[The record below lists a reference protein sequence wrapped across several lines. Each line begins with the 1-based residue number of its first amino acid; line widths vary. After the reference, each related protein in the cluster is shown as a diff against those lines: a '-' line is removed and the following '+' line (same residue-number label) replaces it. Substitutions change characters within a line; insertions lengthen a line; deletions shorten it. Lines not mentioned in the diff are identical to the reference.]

1 MNKKKVQNLLL
12 MKKKS
17 RKNKNFNKNQKSFYF
32 EDYIETNLKQ
42 KDRSKSFI
50 SEDRIYILFFF
61 FFCLITI
68 FSIKIT
74 SISFQEPQFLQ
85 GKKNNKNFLPL
96 RRDITDRNGDLISR
110 NIRSY
115 HAAIKPGLIKD
126 KEKFLLNIKLNFP
139 EISQDQLKKKLL
151 NDKYFYLKKRLS
163 AEEENKLFLL
173 GEKGIIFESMQSRIY
188 PHAELYSHI
197 LGQIDDDNYG
207 ISGVEKYFDN
217 ELKDLKKIKEPLRLT
232 LDTNLQYLIKKELEQ
247 SIEDFKAIGA
257 AGLLMNVQTGEVLSL
272 VSLPDYNINLRN
284 DISHS
289 DYTNKITKGIFE
301 LGSIFKTFTI
311 ALALEKNLF
320 TPDTVIKNIPNNIKC
335 SKYTISEHDE
345 LPNDLSVKEIL
356 VRSSNIGSALIAKD
370 IGEESYKNFLNKLKL
385 LNTLEFELNEMGNP
399 INFKWDK
406 CKLETVSYGHG
417 ITTTPLQAAAAYAA
431 MTNGGY
437 LVQPSLRLDKN
448 QDINMERVISNETS
462 KEINLMLREV
472 VTSKHGTAS
481 LANVF
486 GFDVGG
492 KTGTAK
498 KNFYG
503 EYSNKK
509 LNTFISVFPMYK
521 PSYVL
526 LVLLDEP
533 KPAPELVY
541 DYHGQKITTKRNESG
556 WNSVYV
562 AGKIIKK
569 IGPILAINNDEVY
582 NNHVVKKIN

>member
-1 MNKKKVQNLLL
+1 

-32 EDYIETNLKQ
+32 EDYFETNLKE
-42 KDRSKSFI
+42 KNKSKSFI

-74 SISFQEPQFLQ
+74 SISFQEPKFLYS
-85 GKKNNKNFLPL
+85 KKSNDNFLPL

-115 HAAIKPGLIKD
+115 HAAVKPNLIKD
-126 KEKFLLNIKLNFP
+126 KDKFLLNMKLNFP
-139 EISQDQLKKKLL
+139 EISQDWIKKKLL
-151 NDKYFYLKKRLS
+151 NGKYFYLKKRLS
-163 AEEENKLFLL
+163 VEEENKIFLL
-173 GEKGIIFESMQSRIY
+173 GEKGIVFESMQSRIY
-188 PHAELYSHI
+188 PNAELYSHI

-217 ELKDLKKIKEPLRLT
+217 ELKDLKKIKEPFQLT

-247 SIEDFKAIGA
+247 SMEDFKAIGA
-257 AGLLMNVQTGEVLSL
+257 AGLLMNIQTGEVLSL

-289 DYTNKITKGIFE
+289 DYTNKITKGVFE

-311 ALALEKNLF
+311 ALALEKKLLS
-320 TPDTVIKNIPNNIKC
+320 PDTIIKNIPKNIKC
-335 SKYTISEHDE
+335 SKYIISEHDE
-345 LPNDLSVKEIL
+345 LPKDLSVEEIL
-356 VRSSNIGSALIAKD
+356 VRSSNIGSAMIAKE
-370 IGEESYKNFLNKLKL
+370 IGEESYKGFLNKLKL
-385 LNTLEFELNEMGNP
+385 MSTLEFELDEVGKP
-399 INFKWDK
+399 INFRWDK

-431 MTNGGY
+431 MSNGGY
-437 LVQPSLRLDKN
+437 IVKPNLRLNKIPN
-448 QDINMERVISNETS
+448 IKKERVISNETS
-462 KEINLMLREV
+462 REINLMLREV
-472 VTSKHGTAS
+472 VASKHGTAS
-481 LANVF
+481 LADVF
-486 GFDVGG
+486 GFNVGG

-503 EYSNKK
+503 KYSNKK
-509 LNTFISVFPMYK
+509 LNTFISVFPMYE
-521 PSYVL
+521 PNYVL
-526 LVLLDEP
+526 LILLDEP
-533 KPAPELVY
+533 KPAPQLVY
-541 DYHGQKITTKRNESG
+541 DYRGQKITTKRNESG

-582 NNHVVKKIN
+582 NNHVVKKTN

>member
-1 MNKKKVQNLLL
+1 
-12 MKKKS
+12 MKRKS
-17 RKNKNFNKNQKSFYF
+17 KKNKNFNKNQRSFYF

-42 KDRSKSFI
+42 KDMSKSSI

-61 FFCLITI
+61 FFSLIAI

-74 SISFQEPQFLQ
+74 SISIQEPQFLQ
-85 GKKNNKNFLPL
+85 NKKNNTNFLPL

-110 NIRSY
+110 NIKSY

-126 KEKFLLNIKLNFP
+126 KKKFLLNIKLNFP
-139 EISQDQLKKKLL
+139 EISQDQLKKKLS
-151 NDKYFYLKKRLS
+151 NNKYFYLKKRLT

-173 GEKGIIFESMQSRIY
+173 GEKGIIFESTQSRIY

-207 ISGVEKYFDN
+207 VSGVEKYFDS
-217 ELKDLKKIKEPLRLT
+217 DLKNIDNIKEPFYLT
-232 LDTNLQYLIKKELEQ
+232 FDTNLQYLIKQELEQ

-257 AGLLMNVQTGEVLSL
+257 AGLLMNIQTGEVLSL

-289 DYTNKITKGIFE
+289 DYTNKITKGVFE

-320 TPDTVIKNIPNNIKC
+320 TPDSIIKDIPNNIKC
-335 SKYTISEHDE
+335 SKYTISEHDK
-345 LPNDLSVKEIL
+345 LPKDLSVKEIL
-356 VRSSNIGSALIAKD
+356 IRSSNIGSALIAKK
-370 IGEESYKNFLNKLKL
+370 IGEENYKEFINKLKL
-385 LNTLEFELNEMGNP
+385 LDTLEFELDEVGKP
-399 INFKWDK
+399 INFRWDK

-431 MTNGGY
+431 MSNGGH
-437 LVQPSLRLDKN
+437 LIKPTLRLNKVN
-448 QDINMERVISNETS
+448 ETNNIEKRVISNKTS
-462 KEINLMLREV
+462 KEINSMLREV
-472 VTSKHGTAS
+472 VTHKHGTAS
-481 LANVF
+481 LANIF

-503 EYSNKK
+503 EYSDKK
-509 LNTFISVFPMYK
+509 LNTFISIFPMHK
-521 PSYVL
+521 PNYIL

-541 DYHGQKITTKRNESG
+541 NYRGKKISTKRNESG

-582 NNHVVKKIN
+582 NNHVVKKLN

>member
-1 MNKKKVQNLLL
+1 MNKEKQLNPLIMTRKL
-12 MKKKS
+12 KKS
-17 RKNKNFNKNQKSFYF
+17 KNFNKNQKSFYF

-42 KDRSKSFI
+42 KNISRSSI
-50 SEDRIYILFFF
+50 SEDRVYILFFF
-61 FFCLITI
+61 FFCLIVI

-74 SISFQEPQFLQ
+74 SVSIKEPQFLLN
-85 GKKNNKNFLPL
+85 KKNNTNFLPL

-110 NIRSY
+110 NIRFH
-115 HAAIKPGLIKD
+115 HAAVKPSLIKD
-126 KEKFLLNIKLNFP
+126 KRNFLLNIKLHFP
-139 EISQDQLKKKLL
+139 EISQDQLKKKLS
-151 NDKYFYLKKRLS
+151 NGKYFYLKKRLS
-163 AEEENKLFLL
+163 AEEENKLFSL
-173 GEKGIIFESMQSRIY
+173 GEKGIIFESTQSRIY
-188 PHAELYSHI
+188 PQAELYSHI

-207 ISGVEKYFDN
+207 ISGVEKYFDK
-217 ELKDLKKIKEPLRLT
+217 ELKDLEKIKKPFRLT

-289 DYTNKITKGIFE
+289 DYLNKITKGVFE

-320 TPDTVIKNIPNNIKC
+320 TSETVIKNIPNNIKC

-345 LPNDLSVKEIL
+345 LPSNLSVKEIL
-356 VRSSNIGSALIAKD
+356 VRSSNIGSALIAKE
-370 IGEESYKNFLNKLKL
+370 IGEENYKDFLNKLKL
-385 LNTLEFELNEMGNP
+385 LDTLEFELDEVGSP
-399 INFKWDK
+399 INFRWDK
-406 CKLETVSYGHG
+406 CKLETVSFGHG
-417 ITTTPLQAAAAYAA
+417 IATTPLQAATAYAA
-431 MTNGGY
+431 MTNGGN
-437 LVQPSLRLDKN
+437 LVQPSLKLNKSEK
-448 QDINMERVISNETS
+448 INIERVISKETS
-462 KEINLMLREV
+462 KEINIMLREV

-481 LANVF
+481 LADIF

-509 LNTFISVFPMYK
+509 LNTFISVFPTHK
-521 PSYVL
+521 PSYIL

-541 DYHGQKITTKRNESG
+541 NYRGQKITTRRNESG
-556 WNSVYV
+556 WNSVYT
-562 AGKIIKK
+562 AGKIIEK

-582 NNHVVKKIN
+582 NDHVVKKIN

>member
-1 MNKKKVQNLLL
+1 

-42 KDRSKSFI
+42 KNISKSSI
-50 SEDRIYILFFF
+50 SEDRVYILFFF
-61 FFCLITI
+61 FFCLIAI

-74 SISFQEPQFLQ
+74 SVSIKEPQFSQ
-85 GKKNNKNFLPL
+85 NKKNSTNFLPL

-110 NIRSY
+110 NIKSY
-115 HAAIKPGLIKD
+115 HAAIKPSLIKD
-126 KEKFLLNIKLNFP
+126 KRKFLLNIKLHFP
-139 EISQDQLKKKLL
+139 EISQVQLKEKLL
-151 NDKYFYLKKRLS
+151 NGKYFYLKKRLS
-163 AEEENKLFLL
+163 SEEENKLFSF
-173 GEKGIIFESMQSRIY
+173 GEKGIIFESTQSRIY
-188 PHAELYSHI
+188 PNAELYSHI

-217 ELKDLKKIKEPLRLT
+217 ELKDLERINEPLRLT

-247 SIEDFKAIGA
+247 SIEDFKAKGA
-257 AGLLMNVQTGEVLSL
+257 AGLLMNVRTGEVLSL
-272 VSLPDYNINLRN
+272 VSLPDYNINLRKN
-284 DISHS
+284 ISHP
-289 DYTNKITKGIFE
+289 DYTNKITKGVFE
-301 LGSIFKTFTI
+301 LGSIFKTFTV

-320 TPDTVIKNIPNNIKC
+320 NSDTVIKNIPNNIKC

-356 VRSSNIGSALIAKD
+356 VRSSNIGSALIAKE

-385 LNTLEFELNEMGNP
+385 LDTLKFELDEVGNP

-417 ITTTPLQAAAAYAA
+417 ITTTPLQAATAYAA

-437 LVQPSLRLDKN
+437 LVQPSLRLNKN
-448 QDINMERVISNETS
+448 QDIDIERVISNETS
-462 KEINLMLREV
+462 EEINLMLREV
-472 VTSKHGTAS
+472 VTSQHGTAS
-481 LANVF
+481 LADVF

-503 EYSNKK
+503 KYSNKK
-509 LNTFISVFPMYK
+509 LNTFISVFPMQK

-541 DYHGQKITTKRNESG
+541 NYRGQKITTKRNESG

-582 NNHVVKKIN
+582 NSHVVKKTN

>member
-1 MNKKKVQNLLL
+1 MRR
-12 MKKKS
+12 KS
-17 RKNKNFNKNQKSFYF
+17 KNNKNFNKNQKSFYF
-32 EDYIETNLKQ
+32 QDYIETNLKQ
-42 KDRSKSFI
+42 KNIFRSPI
-50 SEDRIYILFFF
+50 SEDRIYVLFFF

-74 SISFQEPQFLQ
+74 LISIQEPKFFQN
-85 GKKNNKNFLPL
+85 KKNNTNFLPL

-110 NIRSY
+110 TVRSY
-115 HAAIKPGLIKD
+115 HAAIKPSLIRDKD
-126 KEKFLLNIKLNFP
+126 KFLLNIRINFP
-139 EISQDQLKKKLL
+139 EISQNQLKKKLL
-151 NDKYFYLKKRLS
+151 NGKYFYLKKRLS
-163 AEEENKLFLL
+163 AEEESKLFSL
-173 GEKGIIFESMQSRIY
+173 GEKGIIFESTQSRIY

-232 LDTNLQYLIKKELEQ
+232 LDTNLQYLIKEELEQ
-247 SIEDFKAIGA
+247 SIEDFKAVGA
-257 AGLLMNVQTGEVLSL
+257 AGLLMNIQTGEVLSL

-289 DYTNKITKGIFE
+289 DYTNKITKGVFE

-345 LPNDLSVKEIL
+345 LPKDLSVKEIL
-356 VRSSNIGSALIAKD
+356 VRSSNIGSVLIAQD
-370 IGEESYKNFLNKLKL
+370 IGEESYKDFINKLKL
-385 LNTLEFELNEMGNP
+385 LDTLEFELNELGNP
-399 INFKWDK
+399 INFRWDK
-406 CKLETVSYGHG
+406 CKLETISYGHG
-417 ITTTPLQAAAAYAA
+417 IATTPLQAATAYAA

-437 LVQPSLRLDKN
+437 LVQPSLRSSKI
-448 QDINMERVISNETS
+448 QDINMERVISEETS
-462 KEINLMLREV
+462 KEINIMLREV

-481 LANVF
+481 LADVF

-509 LNTFISVFPMYK
+509 LNTFISVFPIYK

-533 KPAPELVY
+533 KPAPKLVY
-541 DYHGQKITTKRNESG
+541 DYRGQKITTRRNESG

-582 NNHVVKKIN
+582 SNHVVKKLN